1 MLAPEVVELCRELAA
16 LLPPQL
22 QKVILLNT
30 GSEANEA
37 AIRMAKLATGGHEVV
52 GLTASFHGLTGG
64 AGAATYS
71 VGRRGYGPAIPG
83 SIAIPAPNAYRCP
96 IRHCDDACDL
106 SCLEVGFELID
117 AQRAGQPAAAIAE
130 PILSTGGV
138 IVPPPGY
145 FPRLKELCEA
155 RGMLLILDEAQTAFG
170 RVGANFAFEQ
180 DGVVPDF
187 LAVSKTLGGGIPL
200 AAAVTSAAIEETCYE
215 RGFVHVT
222 SHVSD
227 PLPAAVGLA
236 VLEVLRREHLAERAL
251 ALGARLEAGLRDL
264 HQRYE
269 VIGDVRGRG
278 LLWGVE
284 LVRDRQSRRPAS
296 RARRQD
302 HPALPG
308 ARPVDEHR
316 LAARARERVADRAAA
331 HRDRGRDRRRPLDP
345 RSGDPR
351 VRLKQPGRARTAACR
366 CGATGGARALVSS
379 VSPRPLRGLA
389 MTREEVGKAPSDVE
403 RRVAQALSWPPSQTC
418 GPRSQRGR
426 TCSASCHCERPIGS
440 ENPGRAGLWIAT
452 SACGLAMTRAGD
464 QAKRRCRCR
473 RAGA

>member
-1 MLAPEVVELCRELAA
+1 MTADEERGERERDWQDRRRQLEAAVERHMIRYIGDFPPFFVERAEGSYVYDDRGRQILDFTSGQMCATLGHNHPAVVGAIRRSCERAIHLFSWLLAPEVVDLCSELAG

-37 AIRMAKLATGGHEVV
+37 AIRMAKLASGGHEVV

-71 VGRRGYGPAIPG
+71 VGRRGYGPALPG
-83 SIAIPAPNAYRCP
+83 SMVIPAPNAYRCP
-96 IRHCDDACDL
+96 IRHCADACDL

-117 AQRAGQPAAAIAE
+117 QQSSGQPAAAIAE

-138 IVPPPGY
+138 IVPPQGY
-145 FPRLKELCEA
+145 FPRLKELCAA

-187 LAVSKTLGGGIPL
+187 LALSKTLGGGVPL
-200 AAAVTSAAIEETCYE
+200 SATVTSAAIEETCYE

-236 VLEVLRREHLAERAL
+236 VLEVLRRERLAERAL
-251 ALGARLEAGLRDL
+251 ELGRRLEAGLRDL

-284 LVRDRQSRRPAS
+284 LVTDRQGRRPNPELGG
-296 RARRQD
+296 RITRRCLELGLSMNIVS
-302 HPALPG
+302 LPG
-308 ARPVDEHR
+308 
-316 LAARARERVADRAAA
+316 LASVWRIAP
-331 HRDRGRDRRRPLDP
+331 PL
-345 RSGDPR
+345 
-351 VRLKQPGRARTAACR
+351 TATEAEIDQ
-366 CGATGGARALVSS
+366 
-379 VSPRPLRGLA
+379 GLA
-389 MTREEVGKAPSDVE
+389 I
-403 RRVAQALSWPPSQTC
+403 L
-418 GPRSQRGR
+418 
-426 TCSASCHCERPIGS
+426 
-440 ENPGRAGLWIAT
+440 
-452 SACGLAMTRAGD
+452 D
-464 QAKRRCRCR
+464 QAIRDSL
-473 RAGA
+473 

>member
-1 MLAPEVVELCRELAA
+1 MPIDQLADGPERAFQDRRRRLQEAVEQHMIRYIGEFPPFFVERAEGSYVYDDRGRRILDFTSGQMCATLGHNHPEVVAAIHKSCESAIHLFSWLLAPQVVELCAELAA

-37 AIRMAKLATGGHEVV
+37 ALRMAKLVTGRHEVV

-71 VGRRGYGPAIPG
+71 VGRHGYGPAVPG
-83 SIAIPAPNAYRCP
+83 SMAIPAPNAYRCP
-96 IRHCDDACDL
+96 IRHCGDVCDL

-117 AQRAGQPAAAIAE
+117 SQRAGQPAAAIAE

-138 IVPPPGY
+138 IVPPQGY

-180 DGVVPDF
+180 DGVVPD
-187 LAVSKTLGGGIPL
+187 LLTVSKTLVGGVPL
-200 AAAVTSAAIEETCYE
+200 AATVTSAAIEETCYE

-236 VLEVLRREHLAERAL
+236 VLEVLRRERLSERAL
-251 ALGARLEAGLRDL
+251 DLGRRLEAGLRDL

-284 LVRDRQSRRPAS
+284 LVTDRQSRRPNPVLGATIT
-296 RARRQD
+296 RRCLELGLSMNIVS
-302 HPALPG
+302 LPG
-308 ARPVDEHR
+308 
-316 LAARARERVADRAAA
+316 LASVWRIAP
-331 HRDRGRDRRRPLDP
+331 PL
-345 RSGDPR
+345 
-351 VRLKQPGRARTAACR
+351 TATEAEIDQ
-366 CGATGGARALVSS
+366 
-379 VSPRPLRGLA
+379 GLA
-389 MTREEVGKAPSDVE
+389 I
-403 RRVAQALSWPPSQTC
+403 L
-418 GPRSQRGR
+418 
-426 TCSASCHCERPIGS
+426 
-440 ENPGRAGLWIAT
+440 
-452 SACGLAMTRAGD
+452 D
-464 QAKRRCRCR
+464 QAIRDSL
-473 RAGA
+473 

>member
-1 MLAPEVVELCRELAA
+1 MAANDDPDGASGDWQVRRRELQAVVDRHMIRYVGDFPPFFIERADGAYVYDDSGRRLLDFTSGQMCATLGHNHPAVVAAIGRSCERAIHLFSWMLAPEVVELCRQLAA

-37 AIRMAKLATGGHEVV
+37 ALRMAKLATGGHEVV
-52 GLTASFHGLTGG
+52 GLSASFHGLTGG

-71 VGRRGYGPAIPG
+71 VGRRGYGPGVPG
-83 SIAIPAPNAYRCP
+83 NLAIPAPNAYRCP
-96 IRHCDDACDL
+96 IRHCTDACDL
-106 SCLEVGFELID
+106 TCLEVGFELID
-117 AQRAGQPAAAIAE
+117 SQSSGRPAAAIAE
-130 PILSTGGV
+130 PIISTGGV
-138 IVPPPGY
+138 IVPPAGY

-200 AAAVTSAAIEETCYE
+200 AATVTSAELEERCYE

-236 VLEVLRREHLAERAL
+236 VLEVLARERLAERAVVLGKRL
-251 ALGARLEAGLRDL
+251 AAGLRDL
-264 HQRYE
+264 QQRYE

-284 LVRDRQSRRPAS
+284 LVTDRQSRKADPGRGAQIT
-296 RARRQD
+296 RRCLD
-302 HPALPG
+302 LGLSMNIVSLPG
-308 ARPVDEHR
+308 
-316 LAARARERVADRAAA
+316 LASVWRIAP
-331 HRDRGRDRRRPLDP
+331 PL
-345 RSGDPR
+345 
-351 VRLKQPGRARTAACR
+351 TATEAQIDD
-366 CGATGGARALVSS
+366 
-379 VSPRPLRGLA
+379 GL
-389 MTREEVGKAPSDVE
+389 SI
-403 RRVAQALSWPPSQTC
+403 L
-418 GPRSQRGR
+418 
-426 TCSASCHCERPIGS
+426 
-440 ENPGRAGLWIAT
+440 
-452 SACGLAMTRAGD
+452 D
-464 QAKRRCRCR
+464 QAIRQSL
-473 RAGA
+473 

>member
-1 MLAPEVVELCRELAA
+1 MMADEHAGGGERDWQERRRALQDAVERHMIRYIGDFPPFFVERAEGSYFYDDSGRRMLDFTSGQMCATLGHNHPAVVGAIRRSCERAIHLFSWILAPEVVELCRELAG

-52 GLTASFHGLTGG
+52 ALSASFHGLTGG

-83 SIAIPAPNAYRCP
+83 SMAIPAPNAYRCP
-96 IRHCDDACDL
+96 IRHCTDACDL
-106 SCLEVGFELID
+106 SCLEVGFELVD
-117 AQRAGQPAAAIAE
+117 SQRSGQPAAAIAE

-187 LAVSKTLGGGIPL
+187 LAVSKTLGGGVPL
-200 AAAVTSAAIEETCYE
+200 AAAVTSAALEETCYR

-236 VLEVLRREHLAERAL
+236 VLEVLRRERLAERAL
-251 ALGARLEAGLRDL
+251 ELGRRLEAGLRDL
-264 HQRYE
+264 QQRYE

-284 LVRDRQSRRPAS
+284 LVTDRQSRRPDPKLG
-296 RARRQD
+296 ARITARCLELGLSMNIVS
-302 HPALPG
+302 LPG
-308 ARPVDEHR
+308 LASVWRIAPPLTATPAEIDE
-316 LAARARERVADRAAA
+316 
-331 HRDRGRDRRRPLDP
+331 
-345 RSGDPR
+345 
-351 VRLKQPGRARTAACR
+351 
-366 CGATGGARALVSS
+366 
-379 VSPRPLRGLA
+379 GLA
-389 MTREEVGKAPSDVE
+389 I
-403 RRVAQALSWPPSQTC
+403 L
-418 GPRSQRGR
+418 
-426 TCSASCHCERPIGS
+426 
-440 ENPGRAGLWIAT
+440 
-452 SACGLAMTRAGD
+452 D
-464 QAKRRCRCR
+464 QAIRECR
-473 RAGA
+473 

>member
-1 MLAPEVVELCRELAA
+1 MRADEEQGDQGHDWQDRRRQLEAAVERHMIRYIGAFPPFFVERAEGSYVYDDHGRRILDFTSGQMCATLGHNHPAVVCAIRRSCERAIHLFSWLLAPEVVDLCRELAG

-37 AIRMAKLATGGHEVV
+37 AIRMAKLVSGGHEVV

-71 VGRRGYGPAIPG
+71 VGRRGYGPALPG
-83 SIAIPAPNAYRCP
+83 SMVIPAPNAYRCP
-96 IRHCDDACDL
+96 IRHCADACDL

-117 AQRAGQPAAAIAE
+117 QQSSGQPAAAIAE

-138 IVPPPGY
+138 IVPPQGY
-145 FPRLKELCEA
+145 FPRLKELCAA

-187 LAVSKTLGGGIPL
+187 LALSKTLGGGVPL
-200 AAAVTSAAIEETCYE
+200 AAAVTSAAIEETCFG

-236 VLEVLRREHLAERAL
+236 VLEVLRRERLAERAL
-251 ALGARLEAGLRDL
+251 ELGRRLEAGLRDL

-284 LVRDRQSRRPAS
+284 LVTDRQSRRSNPELG
-296 RARRQD
+296 ARITRRCLELGLSMNIVS
-302 HPALPG
+302 LPG
-308 ARPVDEHR
+308 
-316 LAARARERVADRAAA
+316 LASVWRIAP
-331 HRDRGRDRRRPLDP
+331 PL
-345 RSGDPR
+345 
-351 VRLKQPGRARTAACR
+351 TATEAEIDQ
-366 CGATGGARALVSS
+366 
-379 VSPRPLRGLA
+379 GLA
-389 MTREEVGKAPSDVE
+389 ILD
-403 RRVAQALSWPPSQTC
+403 QALRESS
-418 GPRSQRGR
+418 
-426 TCSASCHCERPIGS
+426 
-440 ENPGRAGLWIAT
+440 
-452 SACGLAMTRAGD
+452 
-464 QAKRRCRCR
+464 
-473 RAGA
+473 

>member
-1 MLAPEVVELCRELAA
+1 
-16 LLPPQL
+16 
-22 QKVILLNT
+22 
-30 GSEANEA
+30 
-37 AIRMAKLATGGHEVV
+37 
-52 GLTASFHGLTGG
+52 
-64 AGAATYS
+64 
-71 VGRRGYGPAIPG
+71 
-83 SIAIPAPNAYRCP
+83 
-96 IRHCDDACDL
+96 
-106 SCLEVGFELID
+106 
-117 AQRAGQPAAAIAE
+117 
-130 PILSTGGV
+130 
-138 IVPPPGY
+138 
-145 FPRLKELCEA
+145 
-155 RGMLLILDEAQTAFG
+155 MLLILDEAQTAFG

-236 VLEVLRREHLAERAL
+236 VLEVLRRERLAERAL

-351 VRLKQPGRARTAACR
+351 VRLKLP
-366 CGATGGARALVSS
+366 
-379 VSPRPLRGLA
+379 
-389 MTREEVGKAPSDVE
+389 
-403 RRVAQALSWPPSQTC
+403 
-418 GPRSQRGR
+418 
-426 TCSASCHCERPIGS
+426 
-440 ENPGRAGLWIAT
+440 
-452 SACGLAMTRAGD
+452 
-464 QAKRRCRCR
+464 
-473 RAGA
+473 

>member
-1 MLAPEVVELCRELAA
+1 MMGGEERGELEHDWQDRRRQLEAAVERHMIRYIGDFPPFFVERAEGSYVYDDHGRRFLDFTSGQMCATLGHNHPAVVGAIRRSCERAIHLFSWLLAPEVVDLCRELAG

-37 AIRMAKLATGGHEVV
+37 AIRMAKLVSGGHEVV

-71 VGRRGYGPAIPG
+71 VGRRGYGPALPG
-83 SIAIPAPNAYRCP
+83 SMVIPAPNAYRCP
-96 IRHCDDACDL
+96 IRHCADACDL

-117 AQRAGQPAAAIAE
+117 QQSSGQPAAAIAE

-138 IVPPPGY
+138 IVPPQGY
-145 FPRLKELCEA
+145 FPRLKELCAA

-187 LAVSKTLGGGIPL
+187 LALSKTLGGGVPL
-200 AAAVTSAAIEETCYE
+200 AATVTSAAIEETCYE

-236 VLEVLRREHLAERAL
+236 VLEVLRRERLAERAL
-251 ALGARLEAGLRDL
+251 ELGRRLEAGLRDL

-284 LVRDRQSRRPAS
+284 LVADRQSRRPDPELGG
-296 RARRQD
+296 RITRRCLELGLSMNIVS
-302 HPALPG
+302 LPG
-308 ARPVDEHR
+308 
-316 LAARARERVADRAAA
+316 LASVWRIAP
-331 HRDRGRDRRRPLDP
+331 PL
-345 RSGDPR
+345 
-351 VRLKQPGRARTAACR
+351 TATEAEIDQ
-366 CGATGGARALVSS
+366 
-379 VSPRPLRGLA
+379 GLA
-389 MTREEVGKAPSDVE
+389 I
-403 RRVAQALSWPPSQTC
+403 L
-418 GPRSQRGR
+418 
-426 TCSASCHCERPIGS
+426 
-440 ENPGRAGLWIAT
+440 
-452 SACGLAMTRAGD
+452 D
-464 QAKRRCRCR
+464 QAI
-473 RAGA
+473 RASL

>member
-1 MLAPEVVELCRELAA
+1 MMGGEERGELEHDWQDRRRQLEAAVERHMIRYIGDFPPFFVERAEGSYVYDDHGRRILDFTSGQMCATLGHNHPAVVGAIRRSCERAIHLFSWLLAPEVVDLCRELAG

-37 AIRMAKLATGGHEVV
+37 AIRMAKLVSGGHEVV

-83 SIAIPAPNAYRCP
+83 SMVVPAPNAYRCP
-96 IRHCDDACDL
+96 IRHCADACDL

-117 AQRAGQPAAAIAE
+117 QQSSGQPAAAIAE

-138 IVPPPGY
+138 IVPPQGY
-145 FPRLKELCEA
+145 FPRLKELCAA

-187 LAVSKTLGGGIPL
+187 LALSKTLGGGVPL
-200 AAAVTSAAIEETCYE
+200 AATVTSAAIEETCYE

-236 VLEVLRREHLAERAL
+236 VLEVLRRERLAERAL
-251 ALGARLEAGLRDL
+251 ELGGRLEAGLRDL
-264 HQRYE
+264 HQRHE
-269 VIGDVRGRG
+269 VLGDVRGRG

-284 LVRDRQSRRPAS
+284 LVVDRQSRRPNPELG
-296 RARRQD
+296 ARITRRCLELGLSMNIVS
-302 HPALPG
+302 LPG
-308 ARPVDEHR
+308 
-316 LAARARERVADRAAA
+316 LASVWRIAP
-331 HRDRGRDRRRPLDP
+331 PL
-345 RSGDPR
+345 
-351 VRLKQPGRARTAACR
+351 TATEAEIDQ
-366 CGATGGARALVSS
+366 
-379 VSPRPLRGLA
+379 GLA
-389 MTREEVGKAPSDVE
+389 ILD
-403 RRVAQALSWPPSQTC
+403 QALRESS
-418 GPRSQRGR
+418 
-426 TCSASCHCERPIGS
+426 
-440 ENPGRAGLWIAT
+440 
-452 SACGLAMTRAGD
+452 
-464 QAKRRCRCR
+464 
-473 RAGA
+473 

>member
-1 MLAPEVVELCRELAA
+1 MADDRSDAQASAWQARRRQLQDAVERHMVRYIGDFPPFFVERAEGAYFYDDSGRRLLDFTSGQMCATLGHNHPAVVAAIKRSCERAIHLFSWTLAPEVVELCRELAA

-22 QKVILLNT
+22 EKVILLNT
-30 GSEANEA
+30 GSEANEVA
-37 AIRMAKLATGGHEVV
+37 LRMAKLVSGRHEIV
-52 GLTASFHGLTGG
+52 GLTGSFHGLTGG

-83 SIAIPAPNAYRCP
+83 SMALPAPNAYRCP
-96 IRHCDDACDL
+96 IRHCTDRCDL

-117 AQRAGQPAAAIAE
+117 AQCSDRPAAAIAE

-170 RVGANFAFEQ
+170 RIGANFAFEQ

-200 AAAVTSAAIEETCYE
+200 AATVTSAAIEEACYE
-215 RGFVHVT
+215 CGFVHVT

-236 VLEVLRREHLAERAL
+236 VLEVLRREGLAERAL
-251 ALGARLEAGLRDL
+251 ELGRRLETGLCDL

-284 LVRDRQSRRPAS
+284 LVTDRQTRRPYPELGG
-296 RARRQD
+296 RITRRCLELGLSMNIVS
-302 HPALPG
+302 LPG
-308 ARPVDEHR
+308 LASVWRIAPPLTSNEDQIDE
-316 LAARARERVADRAAA
+316 
-331 HRDRGRDRRRPLDP
+331 
-345 RSGDPR
+345 
-351 VRLKQPGRARTAACR
+351 
-366 CGATGGARALVSS
+366 
-379 VSPRPLRGLA
+379 GL
-389 MTREEVGKAPSDVE
+389 SI
-403 RRVAQALSWPPSQTC
+403 L
-418 GPRSQRGR
+418 
-426 TCSASCHCERPIGS
+426 
-440 ENPGRAGLWIAT
+440 
-452 SACGLAMTRAGD
+452 D
-464 QAKRRCRCR
+464 QAIRECL
-473 RAGA
+473 

>member
-1 MLAPEVVELCRELAA
+1 MNGESQGPARDWQERRRRLQDAVEHHMIRYIGDFPPFFVERAEGSYIYDDGGRRILDFTSGQMCATLGHNHPDVVAAISRSCERAIHLFSWVLAPEVVELCRELAA

-37 AIRMAKLATGGHEVV
+37 ALRMAKLASGGYEVV

-71 VGRRGYGPAIPG
+71 VGRRGYGPAVPG
-83 SIAIPAPNAYRCP
+83 SMAIPAPNAYRCP
-96 IRHCDDACDL
+96 IRHCAEVCDL
-106 SCLEVGFELID
+106 SCLEVGFELVD
-117 AQRAGQPAAAIAE
+117 AQCSGQPAAAIAE

-145 FPRLKELCEA
+145 FPRLKELCAA

-180 DGVVPDF
+180 DGMVPDF
-187 LAVSKTLGGGIPL
+187 LAVSKTLGGGVPL
-200 AAAVTSAAIEETCYE
+200 AAAVTSAAIEEACYE

-236 VLEVLRREHLAERAL
+236 VLEVLRREKL
-251 ALGARLEAGLRDL
+251 ALRAQGLGRRLEAGLRDL

-284 LVRDRQSRRPAS
+284 LVTDRQSRRPNPELGG
-296 RARRQD
+296 RITRRCLELGLSMNIVS
-302 HPALPG
+302 LPG
-308 ARPVDEHR
+308 LASVWRIAPPLTSSEAQIDE
-316 LAARARERVADRAAA
+316 
-331 HRDRGRDRRRPLDP
+331 
-345 RSGDPR
+345 
-351 VRLKQPGRARTAACR
+351 
-366 CGATGGARALVSS
+366 
-379 VSPRPLRGLA
+379 GLA
-389 MTREEVGKAPSDVE
+389 I
-403 RRVAQALSWPPSQTC
+403 L
-418 GPRSQRGR
+418 
-426 TCSASCHCERPIGS
+426 
-440 ENPGRAGLWIAT
+440 
-452 SACGLAMTRAGD
+452 D
-464 QAKRRCRCR
+464 QAIRECL
-473 RAGA
+473 